1 MTTEP
6 KDHLCTVRMS
16 AEENERANA
25 VAEHYGV
32 NVSSAI
38 RMLLKREA
46 REIGVEPKT
55 AAKRSPSVKTKA
67 AKK

>member
-55 AAKRSPSVKTKA
+55 AAKRT
-67 AKK
+67 AK